1 MFAALNSFQTGGA
14 VPVYVSEVFSTN
26 LYTGTQAT
34 QTITNGID
42 LSTKGGMVWLK
53 NRSAAYPHA
62 IIDSARGLTNGNILS
77 SNSTSGAQTSSPAN
91 TAGISAFNT
100 NGFTLRSDASEF
112 GTNWGLFDNYVGWTF
127 RKQPKFFDV
136 VTWTGDGANRTIP
149 HNLGSV
155 PGCIMVK
162 RTDST
167 AQDWNVYH
175 QSIGNTFRTILNFT
189 VQPAD
194 IGTAC
199 WNATNPTSTVF
210 SLGTNSGVNASGGTY
225 VAYLFAHDAG
235 GFGLSGT
242 DNIISCGSATVVSNS
257 ATVTLGYQPQFVL
270 FKSVSSTPENWFIVD
285 SQRGFPV
292 SGLDNLLCPNL
303 SNQEGTGYYIS
314 PTLTGFNFTG
324 APNYTY
330 IYIAIKAS

>member
-42 LSTKGGMVWLK
+42 LSGKGGLVWLK
-53 NRSAAYPHA
+53 SRSNATNNYVY
-62 IIDSARGLTNGNILS
+62 DTDRGLNRLITNATNGGFALTDGLS
-77 SNSTSGAQTSSPAN
+77 SFNAN
-91 TAGISAFNT
+91 GFSLGNDATAGQVNVSGNT
-100 NGFTLRSDASEF
+100 
-112 GTNWGLFDNYVGWTF
+112 YVSWTF

-167 AQDWNVYH
+167 EQDWNVYH
-175 QSIGNTFRTILNFT
+175 QSIGNTFRTILNST

-235 GFGLSGT
+235 GFGLSGA

-314 PTLTGFNFTG
+314 PTSTGFNFTG